1 MLQNGGPVREP
12 GGAVGLA
19 RRVPAVVP
27 ASSSRRGGAGAAT
40 VHASNRRS
48 LRRRRGG
55 EKPVQNHCIDGVPQ
69 RAMPTPPRSIT
80 AAQPFSG
87 QELLVSLP
95 ND

>member
-1 MLQNGGPVREP
+1 MSEPSGPIS
-12 GGAVGLA
+12 LA
-19 RRVPAVVP
+19 GRVPTIVP
-27 ASSSRRGGAGAAT
+27 ASSPRRGGAGAAT

-69 RAMPTPPRSIT
+69 RAMPTPPQSFT

-87 QELLVSLP
+87 QELLVSQSCRTTNLG
-95 ND
+95 

>member
-1 MLQNGGPVREP
+1 MSEP
-12 GGAVGLA
+12 GGPIRLSTWIA
-19 RRVPAVVP
+19 AVVP
-27 ASSSRRGGAGAAT
+27 ASSPRRGGAGAAS

-87 QELLVSLP
+87 QELLVSQSCRTTNLG
-95 ND
+95 